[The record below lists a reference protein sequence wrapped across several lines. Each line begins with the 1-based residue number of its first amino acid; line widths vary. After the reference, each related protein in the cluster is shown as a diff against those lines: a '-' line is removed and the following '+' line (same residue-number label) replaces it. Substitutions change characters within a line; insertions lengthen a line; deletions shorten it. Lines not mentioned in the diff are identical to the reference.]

1 MDKRKENTKTNAF
14 RTRKKSVEQ
23 LDVGKKYLIRDSG
36 IFIYQGVAKAEI
48 SKSFSNKT
56 VVEFSANNKTMF
68 KDNSNKAGLKKPP
81 YGKSMV
87 MTLEQANVGIG
98 TGYIKEATPD
108 MEAKILLLGDE
119 DGRRI
124 QGRSKNQKRRV

>member
-1 MDKRKENTKTNAF
+1 MDKGKENTKGYRRSNSQ
-14 RTRKKSVEQ
+14 KSIER

-36 IFIYQGVAKAEI
+36 IFIYQGVAKADI
-48 SKSFSNKT
+48 SKNFGNET

-68 KDNSNKAGLKKPP
+68 KDNSNEEKLKRPP

-87 MTLEQANVGIG
+87 MTLEQANIGIG

-108 MEAKILLLGDE
+108 MEAKVLLLGE
-119 DGRRI
+119 DNGRRV
-124 QGRSKNQKRRV
+124 QGRRKNTKRSV